1 LVPRGEARYIPTAP
15 RGHATMP
22 DLHALSFTRL
32 VTVSWLTLLACDRE
46 TSERTREAVERS
58 ASQAREQIVEVGDEV
73 AKTGREVVQSG
84 REVGR
89 EVVASSREGLREAKQ
104 GLDRWFADRREQ
116 SDAAYQ
122 PIAGADAAIEC
133 DTDTHC
139 TIDAAFVDRLAAQP
153 TLLANEAIAV
163 PREGTSATGLAL
175 DRVRE
180 GSIPALLGLR
190 DGDLL
195 ISLNGTNL
203 ASLDAPAALADALA
217 GTHEAKLVYE
227 RGTAQRTLVI
237 ERVRAK

>member
-1 LVPRGEARYIPTAP
+1 
-15 RGHATMP
+15 MP
-22 DLHALSFTRL
+22 DLRPTPSARLALLS
-32 VTVSWLTLLACDRE
+32 LLAVIACDRE
-46 TSERTREAVERS
+46 TTERTREVVERS
-58 ASQAREQIVEVGDEV
+58 AEQAREQIVEVGDEV
-73 AKTGREVVQSG
+73 AKQGREVVKTG

-89 EVVASSREGLREAKQ
+89 EVVASGREGLRDAKD
-104 GLDRWFADRREQ
+104 GLDRWMSDRREQ
-116 SDAAYQ
+116 SDAAYR
-122 PIAGADAAIEC
+122 PIAGADAAITC
-133 DTDTHC
+133 DSDTHC
-139 TIDAAFVDRLAAQP
+139 TIDAAFVDRLADSP
-153 TLLANEAIAV
+153 TQLANEAIAL
-163 PREGTSATGLAL
+163 PREGASAKGLAL

-227 RGTAQRTLVI
+227 RGTAQRTLTI

>member
-1 LVPRGEARYIPTAP
+1 
-15 RGHATMP
+15 MP
-22 DLHALSFTRL
+22 NLHAPLARLS
-32 VTVSWLTLLACDRE
+32 LTTSIVACLAQLACDRE

-58 ASQAREQIVEVGDEV
+58 AEQAREQIG
-73 AKTGREVVQSG
+73 KTGREVVQTG

-89 EVVASSREGLREAKQ
+89 EVVASGREGLREAKD

-116 SDAAYQ
+116 SDAAYR
-122 PIAGADAAIEC
+122 PIAGADAAIAC
-133 DTDTHC
+133 DSDTHC
-139 TIDAAFVDRLAAQP
+139 TIDAAFVDRLADQP

-227 RGTAQRTLVI
+227 RGTAQRTLTI